1 MKKRRTKW
9 TREETSEKK
18 LVKREELCGQERIQ
32 VDKRGNNY
40 TSEETRRQD
49 KKHEDKKGSK
59 MTREEIS

>member
-1 MKKRRTKW
+1 MK
-9 TREETSEKK
+9 KK